1 MTAVF
6 AAGLLLLVAAAGWD
20 LVLGTSRPHLRAI
33 PYLAGTAA
41 SACLLLTGAA
51 ALSGHPISLGL
62 DDAFSLG
69 PARLATDP
77 LSALFLLITF
87 GAALGVSPA
96 FANWATNPARTVRRG
111 LGAAYALTLIAVAV
125 LLTARDVFT
134 FLFAWELLAV
144 AFYLL
149 TGHDRHR
156 AGRDRAALST
166 LTFSKISGAAL
177 LLGMLL
183 LAAPAHGIALG
194 AFAAVPHGAAWTAA
208 YALLLLGFAAKVG
221 LVPVHVWLPPGYA
234 AAPGPA
240 RALMGGVAVNAGFY
254 GLWRTL
260 DLLGPPPTGL
270 IVILLILASLTAVL
284 GIAHAA
290 VQTDLHHV
298 IAYSSVENAG
308 LILAAYG
315 VAATGLAIGDRRL
328 LAVGL
333 LAATLQVIAH
343 AAAKSLLFTTGAA
356 ITAAAG
362 TSDLDRLRGA
372 ARRTP
377 YSGTGFTIGALTL
390 AGLPIT
396 AGFVAEWFIL
406 ESLMQ
411 QFRVPGLALRL
422 ALALTGAAVALTAG
436 FAGVTFVRL
445 IGLVILGPGPR
456 TPRRDYRATGRLGV
470 AWLTLSCLA
479 TAALAPL
486 TVRVIATGLTPI
498 TPAATTQAA
507 LKSPWVL
514 QPVYAEFSI
523 LSPSWLWIAMPTL
536 LALTLAAAWLFS
548 GRRLW
553 QVRRVPAWRSA
564 TAGVEG
570 ADEYTAFGYAN
581 PTRRVLANLLH
592 TRTELREHPHTPGAL
607 HYTSDV
613 IEVVENYLY
622 RPLLRPVRAI
632 VRTAKRLQSG
642 RLDAYLTYMLIALVA
657 LIALVTAITSR

>member
-1 MTAVF
+1 MTVVF
-6 AAGLLLLVAAAGWD
+6 AVGLLLLVAAAVWD
-20 LVLGTSRPHLRAI
+20 LALGSARPRLRAV
-33 PYLAGTAA
+33 PYAAGTAA
-41 SACLLLTGAA
+41 SACLLAVGAA
-51 ALSGHPISLGL
+51 ALAGHPAAIGL
-62 DDAFSLG
+62 DDAFAIG

-96 FANWATNPARTVRRG
+96 FASWVRHSGRTVRRG
-111 LGAAYALTLIAVAV
+111 LGAAYALTLAAVAV
-125 LLTARDVFT
+125 VLTARDVFT

-149 TGHDRHR
+149 TSHDRHR
-156 AGRDRAALST
+156 PGRAPAALGT

-183 LAAPAHGIALG
+183 LAAGTHGFALA
-194 AFAAVPHGAAWTAA
+194 AFTAVPHGPGWATA
-208 YALLLLGFAAKVG
+208 YALLILGFAAKIG

-260 DLLGPPPTGL
+260 DLLGPPPTWL
-270 IVILLILASLTAVL
+270 IITLLVLAALTAVL

-290 VQTDLHHV
+290 VQTDLHRV

-308 LILAAYG
+308 LILAGIG
-315 VAATGLAIGDRRL
+315 VACTGMAIGDRRL

-343 AAAKSLLFTTGAA
+343 AAAKSLLFTTV
-356 ITAAAG
+356 TAFTSAAG

-372 ARRTP
+372 ARRAP
-377 YSGTGFTIGALTL
+377 ASGTGFTIGALTL
-390 AGLPIT
+390 AGQPIT

-411 QFRVPGLALRL
+411 QFRVPGLELRL
-422 ALALTGAAVALTAG
+422 TLALTGAAVALTSG

-456 TPRRDYRATGRLGV
+456 TPRRDYGVAGRIGV
-470 AWLTLSCLA
+470 AWLASACLA

-486 TVRVIATGLTPI
+486 TIRVIAAGLAPI
-498 TPAATTQAA
+498 VPAATTEGA

-514 QPVYAEFSI
+514 QPVYNEFSI
-523 LSPSWLWIAMPTL
+523 LSPTWLWIAMPTL
-536 LALTLAAAWLFS
+536 LALTLGAAWLFS
-548 GRRLW
+548 GHRLW
-553 QVRRVPAWRSA
+553 RIRRVPAWRSA

-581 PTRRVLANLLH
+581 PTRRVLANVLH
-592 TRTELREHPHTPGAL
+592 TRTELREHPDTPGGL

-622 RPLLRPVRAI
+622 RPLLRPIRAL

-642 RLDAYLTYMLIALVA
+642 RLDAYLAYMLIALIA
-657 LIALVTAITSR
+657 ILALVTATAG